1 MGTDDIFRKRKQ
13 KSASELNRLR
23 KQQPSLSRFL
33 IVCEGQKTEPYYFDD
48 LRARQRLRT
57 LRIVP
62 STYGSSPVSVIR
74 CATDLYNED
83 SKRGLDS
90 YDKVFCVIDRD
101 SHSEYNLALKLID
114 ELKSKGEPFFAIPSN
129 PCFEYWLLLHF
140 RYTRQSFHASS
151 KKSICEAVIHE
162 LKKQTGFSKYV
173 KGERGIY
180 TRLEDR
186 IFTAIRHA
194 QRAEEDA
201 EKTGDDNPTTS
212 IAKLVIELQS
222 LAKMNIRDKIG

>member
-83 SKRGLDS
+83 SKRGL
-90 YDKVFCVIDRD
+90 
-101 SHSEYNLALKLID
+101 
-114 ELKSKGEPFFAIPSN
+114 
-129 PCFEYWLLLHF
+129 
-140 RYTRQSFHASS
+140 T
-151 KKSICEAVIHE
+151 
-162 LKKQTGFSKYV
+162 
-173 KGERGIY
+173 
-180 TRLEDR
+180 
-186 IFTAIRHA
+186 
-194 QRAEEDA
+194 
-201 EKTGDDNPTTS
+201 
-212 IAKLVIELQS
+212 
-222 LAKMNIRDKIG
+222 